1 MCAFAMRTE
10 ISCTWEIGVPL
21 AFIGSLV
28 LKCPVYVVVAMVQIE
43 EAVKC
48 IIVMLRFRS
57 KKWVK
62 NVIDDLSITTE
73 EIE

>member
-1 MCAFAMRTE
+1 
-10 ISCTWEIGVPL
+10 
-21 AFIGSLV
+21 
-28 LKCPVYVVVAMVQIE
+28 MVQIE

>member
-1 MCAFAMRTE
+1 MWIARQRFDLTDVSF
-10 ISCTWEIGVPL
+10 IIIGCFVCY
-21 AFIGSLV
+21 
-28 LKCPVYVVVAMVQIE
+28 KCSVYVVVAMVQIE